1 MKLPC
6 IQKIVFN
13 KNKPGNGFR
22 LINLLVICG
31 ILAGNTS
38 SVLSQVSNASA
49 VEGEAKTYVGSMLR
63 AEQAFYLE
71 NGVYTTSIPELGLGL
86 PSDTY
91 NYRYS
96 ISSSKDTYEPKNDFT
111 IPGVTIIA
119 RPHGV
124 VRINGITTGPGSNN
138 KAVIGGV
145 ATITTGGYVTSISKI
160 CTAILTPKQGGRLGT
175 DLMIFTS
182 TGLICPRGYK

>member
-1 MKLPC
+1 M
-6 IQKIVFN
+6 
-13 KNKPGNGFR
+13 
-22 LINLLVICG
+22 LVIFS

-49 VEGEAKTYVGSMLR
+49 SEGEAKQFVGSMLR
-63 AEQAFYLE
+63 AEQSFYLE
-71 NGVYTTSIPELGLGL
+71 NGVYTTSISSLGLGV
-86 PSDTY
+86 PSDTFY
-91 NYRYS
+91 YRYS
-96 ISSSKDTYEPKNDFT
+96 ISSSKDPREPKNDFT
-111 IPGVTIIA
+111 IPGVTIMA

-145 ATITTGGYVTSISKI
+145 ATITTGGYVTSISKV

-175 DLMIFTS
+175 DLMIFSS
-182 TGLICPRGYK
+182 TGLMCPRGYE